1 MGSGPHIVKKTHP
14 SLPVRWYVYAWRGG
28 PMVHSVVGGT
38 KPALTPSLI
47 DKIAEARR
55 ERHMSGDTSKIAGLI
70 DAYQTSPEFKKLA
83 KSTLPTMQM
92 WLQRIKDKF
101 GQAPIAAF
109 EDRRMKGDILD
120 WRDQWADK
128 PRTADMA
135 VSHLS
140 RLLSWAQARGRVSV
154 NICDGMAKLYESDR
168 SDIIWEQHHFD
179 AFFAKAAIEVREGV
193 ELAACT
199 GLRRG
204 DLVGLPWDAVG
215 DHAILWQT
223 SKSRGRNRIYV
234 PLIPETLALLE
245 RIKARHAAEMQ
256 AQRPH
261 RRKPMPKT
269 ILSNS
274 RWQPWTPMGFGS
286 RFNDAKVDSKIEVN
300 LHDLRGTFVTRC
312 IMAGLTDQ
320 QVADIVGWGTK
331 DVAAIRIRYVDQARV
346 VVDLGKRIARTSV
359 NRL

>member
-1 MGSGPHIVKKTHP
+1 MAGGPHIVKKTKRGR
-14 SLPVRWYVYAWRGG
+14 PVRWYVYAWRGG
-28 PMVHSVVGGT
+28 PNVHTVVGGS
-38 KPALTPSLI
+38 KPKLTPAI
-47 DKIAEARR
+47 NDKIADARR
-55 ERHMSGDTSKIAGLI
+55 ERHMSGDASKIAGLI
-70 DAYQTSPEFKKLA
+70 DAYQASPEFKKLS

-92 WLQRIKDKF
+92 WLRRIEEKF
-101 GQAPIAAF
+101 GKAPITAF
-109 EDRRMKGDILD
+109 EDRRMKGDILE

-140 RLLSWAQARGRVSV
+140 RLLSWALARGRVTV
-154 NICDGMAKLYESDR
+154 NICKGMSKLYESDR
-168 SDIIWEQHHFD
+168 SDIIWEQRHFD
-179 AFFAKAAIEVREGV
+179 AFFAHAAIEVREGV

-204 DLVGLPWDAVG
+204 DLVGLPWYAVG

-223 SKSRGRNRIYV
+223 NKSRGRNRIYV
-234 PLIPETLALLE
+234 PLLPETRALLE
-245 RIKARHAAEMQ
+245 RIKARHAAEME

-261 RRKPMPKT
+261 RRKPLPTT

-274 RWQPWTPMGFGS
+274 RWEPWTAMGFGS
-286 RFNDAKVDSKIEVN
+286 RFNDAKQQSEIEVN

-320 QVADIVGWGTK
+320 QIADIVGWGTK
-331 DVAAIRIRYVDQARV
+331 DVAGIRIRYVDQARV
-346 VVDLGKRIARTSV
+346 VVDLGKRIAGASV
-359 NRL
+359 NPV